1 MTKKDLASGEE
12 SWLAVLLAMTVP
24 AWPEPAPLPVVF
36 LPLIPEPSLP
46 LPAPAGTPESG
57 GPVVLPWVVDAPLP
71 PPPAPLLAGA
81 EAPKLALVDEAL
93 TLAPAPPG
101 EPTFPTVAEP
111 VQQFDPPPQNPEA
124 FRLEI
129 KWQTAELGPSAPPI
143 TAGPAKTP
151 EAAKPDQ
158 VEVSRPQPVAVVR
171 PETAAASD
179 DGPPKRDP
187 DPERHPAP
195 PPAAPRNGPLV
206 ERLTAPEPAL
216 PGNQMETPVRP
227 MRPAVEAPVPQPAP
241 LRASGDPPGPPSSP
255 GPPELHGLE
264 RAIERAELRQS
275 PQTSELNLWMRPEH
289 LGKVAVRLIE
299 RAGVVEIAVRAETS
313 LARSWLAEGL
323 PGLFDRL
330 HERDFET
337 RPALRGAEAGL
348 DGRSQD
354 HPEGRRQQA
363 RDGQKRRDREAA
375 LFSLEPGETS

>member
-1 MTKKDLASGEE
+1 LVKSSKDISKKDTAPGEE
-12 SWLAVLLAMTVP
+12 SWLAVLLGMTVP
-24 AWPEPAPLPVVF
+24 AWPEPFPPPVI
-36 LPLIPEPSLP
+36 L
-46 LPAPAGTPESG
+46 
-57 GPVVLPWVVDAPLP
+57 LPWVLEAPLSQPPALVGVEAPKTPLVDQALTLAP
-71 PPPAPLLAGA
+71 PPPAP
-81 EAPKLALVDEAL
+81 EES
-93 TLAPAPPG
+93 PA
-101 EPTFPTVAEP
+101 PTVAEP
-111 VQQFDPPPQNPEA
+111 PPPAPEA
-124 FRLEI
+124 FRLEV

-143 TAGPAKTP
+143 TAGQPV
-151 EAAKPDQ
+151 KPDQ
-158 VEVSRPQPVAVVR
+158 PEASRPQAVAVAR

-179 DGPPKRDP
+179 DGPPERDP
-187 DPERHPAP
+187 NAERNPALP
-195 PPAAPRNGPLV
+195 PVARRIAPLV
-206 ERLTAPEPAL
+206 ERATVAEPAL
-216 PGNQMETPVRP
+216 PGNQMETVRAV
-227 MRPAVEAPVPQPAP
+227 RPAVEAPVPQPAP
-241 LRASGDPPGPPSSP
+241 LRAAGDAPGPPPSP

-264 RAIERAELRQS
+264 RAIERAELRQT

-354 HPEGRRQQA
+354 HADGRRQQA
-363 RDGQKRRDREAA
+363 RDGQKWRDREAA